1 MSLLTGIQK
10 VRVPAPAKINLF
22 LSVGGEREDGFHELR
37 TVLAKVKLQDMVEIA
52 VSYTHLRAHET

>member
-22 LSVGGEREDGFHELR
+22 FPLAGREKMVFMNFVRFWQSQTSGHGGNREIR
-37 TVLAKVKLQDMVEIA
+37 
-52 VSYTHLRAHET
+52 